1 MDWQDE
7 LRKLDKQLSEGD
19 ISAQQYRRLRDELLA
34 EASAPAQ
41 GRGARPGR
49 PERPDPAPATPA
61 PDADDTQIV
70 EDATVTVDEDVVSAA
85 NARPAP
91 DPDKTDTVSGDP
103 DETVKVTVDERD
115 TRVVEEPVT
124 TRAVGQPIA
133 RAFRKPAPKRL
144 PGPTPMAKPS
154 SASPAGAP
162 AKPSAT
168 PPAKPSARP
177 SARPTAKPLAK
188 PPVKP
193 PVKPLRRML
202 AEPADE
208 LTDSSAVEEIAWP
221 TTEEESDKKKKVPTF
236 PPRPSDTPPPQAPPL
251 PKPAPYTGHQVLG
264 EEVFADAGPH
274 SNARRAVTML
284 LSIVAV
290 LAVVG
295 GGVWYFVFRNDDP
308 PAAQQ
313 ANNPPGG
320 TAQSEAPASTQPPS
334 AKPGNVPPNL
344 ADVIGPL
351 PGAADENS
359 GTISAARAG
368 QLKLVSREE
377 VTAAEKAGVTEVIFR
392 GSTKGRTG
400 NGLLVF
406 TTPDATAAAD
416 LTKAERTILR
426 DAGFSNGK
434 ELRNGLPVLV
444 RTSESSTVY
453 RVVYSTGKYTVRF
466 GVAQLDANPNE
477 LRQELEAIADTI
489 LAVLPSS
496 G

>member
-41 GRGARPGR
+41 GRGARPA
-49 PERPDPAPATPA
+49 RPDRPDAKPAPT

-70 EDATVTVDEDVVSAA
+70 EDATVTVDEEVVSAA
-85 NARPAP
+85 NARQAP
-91 DPDKTDTVSGDP
+91 DPDRTDTVSGDP
-103 DETVKVTVDERD
+103 DETVKVTVDERN
-115 TRVVEEPVT
+115 TQVEEPVT

-133 RAFRKPAPKRL
+133 RAFRKAGPKRL
-144 PGPTPMAKPS
+144 PGPTPMAKP
-154 SASPAGAP
+154 GA
-162 AKPSAT
+162 APSAG
-168 PPAKPSARP
+168 PS
-177 SARPTAKPLAK
+177 SKPTAKPAAK
-188 PPVKP
+188 PAADLRKP
-193 PVKPLRRML
+193 PANPLRKPPTNPLRTHRPEPV
-202 AEPADE
+202 AEPV
-208 LTDSSAVEEIAWP
+208 DSSSVEEIAWP
-221 TTEEESDKKKKVPTF
+221 TTEEESAKSKKKGPTF
-236 PPRPSDTPPPQAPPL
+236 PARPSDTPPPQAPPL

-274 SNARRAVTML
+274 SNARRAATML
-284 LSIVAV
+284 LSVVAV

-295 GGVWYFVFRNDDP
+295 AGVWYFVFRNDDP

-313 ANNPPGG
+313 SNDPPAS
-320 TAQSEAPASTQPPS
+320 TAQSEAPPASQRPPS
-334 AKPGNVPPNL
+334 PKPGNVPPNL

-351 PGAADENS
+351 PGAADKNS
-359 GTISAARAG
+359 GTISPARAG
-368 QLKLVSREE
+368 QLKLVSRDE
-377 VTAAEKAGVTEVIFR
+377 VAAAEEAGVTEVIFR
-392 GSTKGRTG
+392 GSTKGNTG

-406 TTPDATAAAD
+406 TTPDPAAAAK

-426 DAGFSNGK
+426 DAGFTAGK
-434 ELRNGLPVLV
+434 ALRNGLPVLV
-444 RTSESSTVY
+444 RTTDSATVY

-466 GVAQLDANPNE
+466 GVAQLDANPDE
-477 LRQELEAIADTI
+477 LRQELEAVADTI